1 MQSAAFPELMPEL
14 TPISEALR
22 RRLPR
27 WDPRVWG
34 GQEVLEVTAARRTG
48 TELRHVG
55 LAWARAHAQ
64 RLRAHQSHARTQSAR
79 DEATPPIRA
88 QHAPAVEHLKRPA
101 RASTDLGGV
110 GGPQAATPHSNI
122 TDPKCRAAEDRRR
135 WATSDLYRVTRV
147 DYDYPGGHDKS
158 TSPYAQG
165 GRILIGLIFGQ
176 SSLQELEEVGV
187 APGGEL
193 ALGLDAFLVRAL
205 VLGKVHRDFAEQ
217 RDVFGPVVGSN
228 A

>member
-1 MQSAAFPELMPEL
+1 MKSRPSQSPQLL
-14 TPISEALR
+14 
-22 RRLPR
+22 
-27 WDPRVWG
+27 
-34 GQEVLEVTAARRTG
+34 
-48 TELRHVG
+48 
-55 LAWARAHAQ
+55 
-64 RLRAHQSHARTQSAR
+64 RLRAHAACMRQAPTAS
-79 DEATPPIRA
+79 ERA
-88 QHAPAVEHLKRPA
+88 LWQRLKGRQ
-101 RASTDLGGV
+101 LGA
-110 GGPQAATPHSNI
+110 QF
-122 TDPKCRAAEDRRR
+122 RRQVQ
-135 WATSDLYRVTRV
+135 WGSFIL
-147 DYDYPGGHDKS
+147 
-158 TSPYAQG
+158 QG